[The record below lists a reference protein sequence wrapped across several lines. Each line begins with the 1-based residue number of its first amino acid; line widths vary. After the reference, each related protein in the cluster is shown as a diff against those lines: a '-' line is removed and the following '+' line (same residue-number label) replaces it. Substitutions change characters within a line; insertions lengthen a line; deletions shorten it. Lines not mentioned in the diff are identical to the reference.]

1 MKAQALFRS
10 SVFRIILVLA
20 LSIGYFY
27 GPELYAQEQTE
38 ETVYFTDGSIAR
50 GVIIHINR
58 EKIRIKQ
65 TDGSI
70 IERPVENL
78 YRFSSKRPFREIY
91 EQALEYEN
99 RSFWNR
105 YKND

>member
-1 MKAQALFRS
+1 MKRNVLFHN
-10 SVFRIILVLA
+10 SVLLITLVVS

-65 TDGSI
+65 KDGSI

-105 YKND
+105 YKD

>member
-1 MKAQALFRS
+1 MKRNVLFHN
-10 SVFRIILVLA
+10 SVLLITLVVS
-20 LSIGYFY
+20 LSIGCFY
-27 GPELYAQEQTE
+27 PQELYAQEQTE

-105 YKND
+105 YKD

>member
-1 MKAQALFRS
+1 MKAQTLFHS
-10 SVFRIILVLA
+10 SLFLIILVLS
-20 LSIGYFY
+20 LSIGCFY

-65 TDGSI
+65 TDGTI
-70 IERPVENL
+70 IDRPVENL

-91 EQALEYEN
+91 NQAVEMENRKFKNPYEN
-99 RSFWNR
+99 
-105 YKND
+105 